1 MVTAADYASLIDPTR
16 PYMLMGTLGG
26 NGQRATGNGQ
36 RIAPVEDK
44 VLASCRRRGIPGW
57 YPPELLPPL
66 ACRYHSALL
75 TISGREGGQQAQPI
89 LRSHLGLLHAID
101 ESIARIGWFLAL
113 LQSSVAER
121 GLGRRRGEAI
131 PLSCQPVYRSATGR
145 RQGERRAADVIC
157 PVR

>member
-75 TISGREGGQQAQPI
+75 TISGREGGQQAH
-89 LRSHLGLLHAID
+89 SHLT
-101 ESIARIGWFLAL
+101 EPS
-113 LQSSVAER
+113 QSSPR
-121 GLGRRRGEAI
+121 N
-131 PLSCQPVYRSATGR
+131 
-145 RQGERRAADVIC
+145 
-157 PVR
+157 